1 MNIRTFMSD
10 KKALIEEGKRLV
22 SSTDNAKFLRKVT
35 LVNLMLN
42 GATASSLSP
51 SCGETARTLSS
62 WIKTVDEKG
71 FEALR
76 PKNNQAGLFA

>member
-1 MNIRTFMSD
+1 MNIRTFMSN

-22 SSTDNAKFLRKVT
+22 FSTDDAKFLRKVT

-42 GATASSLSP
+42 DATASSLSP
-51 SCGETARTLSS
+51 FCGETARTLSF

-76 PKNNQAGLFA
+76 PKK